1 MRKRIIDRV
10 FKNLKIFSILII
22 LCFLL
27 GCNGVDEN
35 NNTPQPTTPK
45 PDITSKNEFV
55 KLDIWIDYSSIE
67 NIEGNNIYK
76 GEIKIGLKNIS
87 IDDLNSPMIEF
98 RTDFPRF
105 KIGQD
110 ANNLHLLKKDEN
122 KTDTYIFKDYLRPTE
137 KWGIDET
144 KYVTFYYSAS
154 IESYYKSVTI
164 ELIIQISHKENPL
177 IEEKHRFIFSPE
189 SKIS

>member
-27 GCNGVDEN
+27 GSNGVDEN
-35 NNTPQPTTPK
+35 SNTPQPTAPK

-98 RTDFPRF
+98 RTDFPCF

-122 KTDTYIFKDYLRPTE
+122 KKDMYIFKDYLRPTE
-137 KWGIDET
+137 KWKINET

-154 IESYYKSVTI
+154 IESYYKEVTI
-164 ELIIQISHKENPL
+164 ELIIQISHKENL
-177 IEEKHRFIFSPE
+177 IIEERCQFILSPE
-189 SKIS
+189 SRTS